1 VSQHPALTI
10 EEQKLADVWDEHLRA
25 EFQARSEKETLA
37 TMVANPRVHLAPVL
51 LGGSGK
57 EEVSEFYRRFMSQIP
72 SDTQIVPVS
81 RTIGQGRVVEE
92 VIFHFTHDVQ
102 MDWMVPGIP
111 PTGRQVEIPLLIVI
125 QFDGDKMVHEHLYW
139 DQASVL
145 VQLGVLA
152 SAHLPVVGV
161 ESARSILD
169 RSIPLNGLLRH
180 SRDTAPGSSWPA
192 ARTSTADAFRRVSDQ
207 RDRV

>member
-92 VIFHFTHDVQ
+92 IIFRFTHDVQ

-169 RSIPLNGLLRH
+169 RSIPLNGLLRR
-180 SRDTAPGSSWPA
+180 SRDTAAGSSWPA
-192 ARTSTADAFRRVSDQ
+192 AQASTGDAFRWVSDQ
-207 RDRV
+207 RDHV

>member
-1 VSQHPALTI
+1 VSQHTALTI
-10 EEQKLADVWDEHLRA
+10 DEQQLAGIWDEHVRA
-25 EFQARSEKETLA
+25 EFQARSVNETLA
-37 TMVANPRVHLAPVL
+37 TMVANPRVHLAPVM

-92 VIFHFTHDVQ
+92 IIFHFTHDVQ

-111 PTGRQVEIPLLIVI
+111 PTGKRVEIPLLIVI

-145 VQLGVLA
+145 VQLGLLA
-152 SAHLPVVGV
+152 SARLPVVGV

-169 RSIPLNGLLRH
+169 RSIPLNGLLRR
-180 SRDTAPGSSWPA
+180 SRDTAAGSSWPA
-192 ARTSTADAFRRVSDQ
+192 ARASTADAFRRVSDQ
-207 RDRV
+207 RDRF